1 MNMNF
6 NGLVKLH
13 TLPKNRPLLP
23 LFEAVI
29 NSIQSIE
36 ESGRN
41 DGWIEIT
48 IQREK
53 QLQMG
58 DDWESDVENIII
70 QDNGIGFTND
80 NFASFDTYASDY
92 KLLKGCKG
100 VGRMLWLKAF
110 SSVEVESIYQEDGT
124 WKKRSF
130 LFDAIHSVHDMVITN
145 WDGEKESG
153 TTVKLKKLLK
163 EYKKCPQGIDT
174 IAKNIMNHCFAY
186 YVLKKVPKIIVCDEK
201 GSIDID
207 QMYQDSIDENIVI
220 QEIEINHQPFQ
231 LIHSKNYMMS
241 NDKHT
246 LHLCA
251 NQRVVHSDSLS
262 KFLTGLNTK
271 LEDEKGQFI
280 YQGYLLSEI
289 LDNNVNRERT
299 KFNLPEESS
308 LVESIGF
315 HDIYNQVK
323 TEIEMFLKKDI
334 EERNEKKKNIIMD
347 YICHVNPKYRIL
359 LKNCPNLI
367 HDLPF
372 TDDHDKLEMEL
383 FKQEQKFKLALKK
396 EGKELEKQ
404 SEQGFED
411 YESYMEKRTNY
422 AEKLSDMGKSNLA
435 EYVMHRKAVLDVLS
449 QNLKYRDE
457 EHKRYAYEKNIHKL
471 IFPMVKTSDDI
482 DYLHH
487 NLWIID
493 EKLAYHHYLASD
505 MKLKSMN
512 ILQNESGKEPDILI
526 FDAPFAFTDEDEQPY
541 RNVTI
546 IEFKRPGR
554 EHYQEDDNPIRQ
566 VKEYMNDI
574 SEGKIKNKDGEY
586 LENTEDIRYYCYI
599 ICDMDASMKKIAK
612 MEDMKKTPDQMG
624 YYCYIESY
632 NAYMEIIPYQ
642 KMIQDSKKRNK
653 ILFDKLFNQ

>member
-1 MNMNF
+1 MNF

-220 QEIEINHQPFQ
+220 QEIEINHLPFQ

-251 NQRVVHSDSLS
+251 NQRVVQSDSLS

-315 HDIYNQVK
+315 HDIYDHVK
-323 TEIEMFLKKDI
+323 TEIEIFLKKDI

-372 TDDHDKLEMEL
+372 TEDHDKLEMEL

-624 YYCYIESY
+624 YYRYIESY

-653 ILFDKLFNQ
+653 ILFDKLFNLS